1 VKEFPREFAMIRVP
15 VLILTLAAVVFLGLG
30 VPTLVEAQVGSTIRA
45 RVTDPNGEPIPD
57 VDVEFQ
63 YQGET
68 RVPITKNAKT
78 DDDGYFIRVGLKSG
92 PWKIVFTKEGYKP
105 RVTNTAVSGDAR
117 SDWEEPIVMAPAP
130 QQSQTAT
137 NAAEVQAM
145 EAAQEE
151 AKKLGEKY
159 SKALEAMS
167 AGSYD
172 EAEALF
178 KEVVDDNP
186 GVAPAH
192 HNLGYIYM
200 LKNDGPAAEEEF
212 QKAIAAQ
219 PSAPDSYVALS
230 TLMTADGRPQEAYDL
245 LQGAALL
252 LPEDGN
258 YQFALGVAATNLG
271 KDEEAMVAFEKA
283 ATMEPPNIEAHYYL
297 ATLAVG
303 RNDTAAAVEHLET
316 YVGSAA
322 EGSPNVATATALL
335 EALKK

>member
-1 VKEFPREFAMIRVP
+1 
-15 VLILTLAAVVFLGLG
+15 VFLGLG